1 MTRLDDYVNV
11 SGSSLLPETM
21 QAVVLSGRGE
31 ENLNLTNV
39 RVPECGDNQLLGRVD
54 AAVACASDNKLVD
67 QGSNHP
73 LVHGWDVSEYPVT
86 IGHEGTITVVR
97 VGDNLRSKYR
107 VGQRLAIQ
115 PAVPTGPIRYR
126 ERYKNDAR
134 GVVKIGIGY
143 TLPGLFAE
151 YVLVTEET
159 IETDCLIPLAN
170 DNIPYFSVAL
180 VEPISCAIAAQE
192 RMVHF
197 SDRVAPGRRH
207 AEFGPRRGGTTLV
220 IGDGPMGLINADVAT
235 AFAPRTIIVSGH
247 HPRRINRIKRALGAR
262 AEKLG
267 INLACTLSED
277 LAEVFLKETG
287 GRGADDIIVAAGS
300 RQAHEEGLAVLARG
314 GVIHF
319 FGGVPTKEKMIA
331 VDSHKV
337 HYDRVSIVG
346 SSGSDSSHIVRAL
359 EMISEGLIEPSD
371 YVVKCGGMDAALSLI
386 RAIRRR
392 EIDGKGV
399 IYPHA
404 RSVLFDVEGWSLENE
419 RNFLEENLL
428 DH

>member
-1 MTRLDDYVNV
+1 MTKLDNYVKV
-11 SGSSLLPETM
+11 SESSLLPETM

-31 ENLNLTNV
+31 ENLDLTTV
-39 RVPECGDNQLLGRVD
+39 RVPECADSQLLGRVD
-54 AAVACASDNKLVD
+54 AAVACASDNKLID
-67 QGSNHP
+67 QGSDHP
-73 LVHGWDVSEYPVT
+73 LVHGWDVSEYPVI

-159 IETDCLIPLAN
+159 IETDCLIPLGN

-180 VEPISCAIAAQE
+180 AEPISCAIAAQE
-192 RMVHF
+192 RMVHV
-197 SDRVAPGRRH
+197 SKRIAVGRRH
-207 AEFGPRRGGTTLV
+207 AELGPRRGGTTLIV
-220 IGDGPMGLINADVAT
+220 GDGPMGLMNADVAM
-235 AFAPRTIIVSGH
+235 AFGPRTIIVSGH

-262 AEKLG
+262 AKKLG
-267 INLACTLSED
+267 INLACTLVED
-277 LAEVFLKETG
+277 LAEVLLKETG
-287 GRGADDIIVAAGS
+287 GREADDIIVAAGS

-319 FGGVPTKEKMIA
+319 FGGVPTKEKMIP

-337 HYDRVSIVG
+337 HYDGVSIVG

-359 EMISEGLIEPSD
+359 EMVSEGLIEPSN
-371 YVVKCGGMDAALSLI
+371 YVVKCGGMDAALSLV

-399 IYPHA
+399 IYPHG
-404 RSVLFDVEGWSLENE
+404 RSALFDVEGWSLKKE
-419 RNFLEENLL
+419 RSFLEGNLV
-428 DH
+428 DY